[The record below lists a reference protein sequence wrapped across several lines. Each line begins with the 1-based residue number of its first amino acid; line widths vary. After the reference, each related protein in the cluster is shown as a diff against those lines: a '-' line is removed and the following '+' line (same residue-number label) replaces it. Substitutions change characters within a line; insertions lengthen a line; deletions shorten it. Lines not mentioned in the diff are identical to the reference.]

1 MIGLGNINMSLLPA
15 TDVVT
20 SAITMLGLAGGNGS
34 CINMPKL
41 TGGEGQ

>member
-1 MIGLGNINMSLLPA
+1 MSLSPA
-15 TDVVT
+15 TDGVT
-20 SAITMLGLAGGNGS
+20 SAIIMLGLAGGNGS